1 MSVQKI
7 VSKKVELP
15 VIYLVENQE
24 DYNTLPKGIP
34 YIIGSKEDL
43 KFITIFLEFQVLYKS
58 CLKTGLKIKWLD
70 MLSRI
75 GYKSNLRQYTLQ
87 SGGEY
92 WNGDKG
98 TSNVSV
104 DQFIEDQYLVNFDK
118 LAELKILP
126 VWLDD
131 IRSSIEANIIDEVIF
146 DPTAFNKQMGMNIG
160 TGAMKHNKKNLLILD
175 ISGSIPDAIRLTIIK
190 LSRLMSKKFY
200 ADVIFTGGQTIFLEY
215 EEVMTKDIDN
225 ITSKISRNNEG
236 AMYKEIVEV
245 PRDYNTC
252 ICFGD
257 DDSPMGYNNCGTIKN
272 RFTVETLYSLHTDT
286 RKSDKLTGY
295 CKVFRPYTTIKVKD
309 WVTTLD
315 K

>member
-1 MSVQKI
+1 MSIQKI

-34 YIIGSKEDL
+34 YIVGSKEDL
-43 KFITIFLEFQVLYKS
+43 RFIIVFLEFQVLYKS
-58 CLKTGLKIKWLD
+58 CLKTGLKIKWIN

-75 GYKSNLRQYTLQ
+75 GYKSNLTKYDLH

-92 WNGDKG
+92 WKGDKG
-98 TSNVSV
+98 TSILSI
-104 DQFIEDQYLVNFDK
+104 DKFIEDQYLVSFDK
-118 LAELKILP
+118 LSELKILP
-126 VWLDD
+126 IWLDD

-146 DPTAFNKQMGMNIG
+146 DPTAFNKQIGMNIG

-200 ADVIFTGGQTIFLEY
+200 ADVIFTGGQTIFLDY

-225 ITSKISRNNEG
+225 ITSSISRSNEG
-236 AMYKEIVEV
+236 IMYKAIVEV

-257 DDSPMGYNNCGTIKN
+257 NDSPMGYSDCNTINN

-286 RKSDKLTGY
+286 KKSDKLTGY
-295 CKVFRPYTTIKVKD
+295 CKVFKPKNTIKVKD
-309 WVTTLD
+309 WVITLD